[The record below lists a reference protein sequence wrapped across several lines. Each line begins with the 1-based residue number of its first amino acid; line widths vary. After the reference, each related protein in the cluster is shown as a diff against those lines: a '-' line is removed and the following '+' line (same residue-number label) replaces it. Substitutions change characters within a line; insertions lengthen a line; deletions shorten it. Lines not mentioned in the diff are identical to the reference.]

1 MITKNVTIKI
11 TDDKATLSEKIILY
25 KDDKGIDIY
34 FTLSGFSYKFNKD
47 NLSGVA
53 VDARMLKPSGDVI
66 TINNLAV
73 SGTNKIK
80 FTIDNTMTD
89 EIVEIGKHKLQ
100 ISLYDDSTKTNR
112 ITIPPIEFEVKE
124 QLSLLNI
131 GGE

>member
-11 TDDKATLSEKIILY
+11 SDDRATLSEKIILY
-25 KDDKGIDIY
+25 KNDKGIDIY

-47 NLSGVA
+47 NLSGVV
-53 VDARMLKPSGDVI
+53 VDARLLKPNGNVV
-66 TINNLAV
+66 TINNLTI

-89 EIVEIGKHKLQ
+89 ELSEIGKHKLQ

-124 QLSLLNI
+124 QL
-131 GGE
+131 

>member
-11 TDDKATLSEKIILY
+11 TDDRATLSEKIILY

-34 FTLSGFSYKFNKD
+34 FTLSGFGYKFNKD

-66 TINNLAV
+66 TIDNLAV

-80 FTIDNTMTD
+80 FTIDSTMTD

-100 ISLYDDSTKTNR
+100 ISLYDDLTKTNR

-124 QLSLLNI
+124 QL
-131 GGE
+131 

>member
-11 TDDKATLSEKIILY
+11 TDDRATLSEKIILY

-53 VDARMLKPSGDVI
+53 VDARMLKPSGDVVVVD
-66 TINNLAV
+66 NLAV

-80 FTIDNTMTD
+80 FTIDSSMTD
-89 EIVEIGKHKLQ
+89 EIAEIGKHKLQ

-124 QLSLLNI
+124 QL
-131 GGE
+131 

>member
-11 TDDKATLSEKIILY
+11 SDDRATLSEKIILY

-47 NLSGVA
+47 NLSGVV
-53 VDARMLKPSGDVI
+53 VDARLLKPNGNVV
-66 TINNLAV
+66 TINNLTI

-89 EIVEIGKHKLQ
+89 ELSEIGKHKLQ
-100 ISLYDDSTKTNR
+100 ISLYDDSTKKNR
-112 ITIPPIEFEVKE
+112 ITIPPVEFEVKE
-124 QLSLLNI
+124 QL
-131 GGE
+131 

>member
-11 TDDKATLSEKIILY
+11 TGDRATLSEKIILY
-25 KDDKGIDIY
+25 RDDKGIDIY

-66 TINNLAV
+66 TVNNLAV

-89 EIVEIGKHKLQ
+89 ELTEIGKHKLQ
-100 ISLYDDSTKTNR
+100 ISLYDDLSKTKR

-124 QLSLLNI
+124 QL
-131 GGE
+131 

>member
-34 FTLSGFSYKFNKD
+34 FTLTGFSYKFKKD

-53 VDARMLKPSGDVI
+53 VDGRLLKPSGDVV
-66 TINNLAV
+66 TISNLSIFGA
-73 SGTNKIK
+73 NKIK
-80 FTIDNTMTD
+80 FTIDSTMTD
-89 EIVEIGKHKLQ
+89 EVTEIGKHKLQ

-124 QLSLLNI
+124 QL
-131 GGE
+131 

>member
-11 TDDKATLSEKIILY
+11 TGDKATLSEKIILY
-25 KDDKGIDIY
+25 RDDKGIDIY

-66 TINNLAV
+66 TVNNLAV

-89 EIVEIGKHKLQ
+89 ELTEIGKHKLQ

-124 QLSLLNI
+124 QL
-131 GGE
+131 

>member
-11 TDDKATLSEKIILY
+11 TDDRATLSEKIILY

-66 TINNLAV
+66 AVNNLAV

-89 EIVEIGKHKLQ
+89 ELVEIGKHKLQ
-100 ISLYDDSTKTNR
+100 ISLYDDLSKTNR

-124 QLSLLNI
+124 QL
-131 GGE
+131 

>member
-11 TDDKATLSEKIILY
+11 TGDRATLSEKIILY
-25 KDDKGIDIY
+25 RDDKGIDIY

-53 VDARMLKPSGDVI
+53 VDARLLKPSGDVI
-66 TINNLAV
+66 TINNLTI

-80 FTIDNTMTD
+80 FTIDGTMTD
-89 EIVEIGKHKLQ
+89 ELSEIGKHKLQ

-124 QLSLLNI
+124 QL
-131 GGE
+131 

>member
-11 TDDKATLSEKIILY
+11 TDDRATLSEKIILY

-53 VDARMLKPSGDVI
+53 VDARILKPSGDVVVVD
-66 TINNLAV
+66 NLAV

-89 EIVEIGKHKLQ
+89 ELTEIGKHKLQ
-100 ISLYDDSTKTNR
+100 ISLYDDLSKTKR

-124 QLSLLNI
+124 QL
-131 GGE
+131 

>member
-25 KDDKGIDIY
+25 RDDKGIDIY

-47 NLSGVA
+47 NLSGVV
-53 VDARMLKPSGDVI
+53 VDARILKPSGDVV
-66 TINNLAV
+66 TVDNLAV

-80 FTIDNTMTD
+80 FTIDSSMTD
-89 EIVEIGKHKLQ
+89 EIAEIGKHKLQ

-124 QLSLLNI
+124 QL
-131 GGE
+131 

>member
-11 TDDKATLSEKIILY
+11 TDDRATLSEKIILY

-66 TINNLAV
+66 TVNNLAV

-89 EIVEIGKHKLQ
+89 ELTEIGKHKLQ
-100 ISLYDDSTKTNR
+100 ISLYDDLSKTKR

-124 QLSLLNI
+124 QL
-131 GGE
+131 

>member
-11 TDDKATLSEKIILY
+11 TDDRATLSEKIILY

-47 NLSGVA
+47 NLSGVT
-53 VDARMLKPSGDVI
+53 VDARMLKPNGDVI
-66 TINNLAV
+66 TVNNLAV

-89 EIVEIGKHKLQ
+89 ELTEIGKHKLQ
-100 ISLYDDSTKTNR
+100 ISLYDDLSKTKR

-124 QLSLLNI
+124 QL
-131 GGE
+131 

>member
-11 TDDKATLSEKIILY
+11 TDDRATLSEKIILY

-66 TINNLAV
+66 TVNNLAV

-89 EIVEIGKHKLQ
+89 ELTEIGKHKLQ
-100 ISLYDDSTKTNR
+100 ISLYDDATKTNR

-124 QLSLLNI
+124 QL
-131 GGE
+131 

>member
-11 TDDKATLSEKIILY
+11 TDDRATLSEKIILY

-66 TINNLAV
+66 TVNNLAV

-89 EIVEIGKHKLQ
+89 ELTEIGKHKLQ
-100 ISLYDDSTKTNR
+100 ISLYDDLSKTNR
-112 ITIPPIEFEVKE
+112 ITIPHIEFEVKE
-124 QLSLLNI
+124 QL
-131 GGE
+131 

>member
-11 TDDKATLSEKIILY
+11 TDDRATLSETIILY

-89 EIVEIGKHKLQ
+89 ELTEIGKHKLQ
-100 ISLYDDSTKTNR
+100 ISLYDDLSKTNR

-124 QLSLLNI
+124 QL
-131 GGE
+131 

>member
-11 TDDKATLSEKIILY
+11 TDDRATLSEKIILY

-66 TINNLAV
+66 TVNNLAV
-73 SGTNKIK
+73 YGTNKIK

-89 EIVEIGKHKLQ
+89 ELTEIEKHKLQ
-100 ISLYDDSTKTNR
+100 ISLYDDLSKTKR

-124 QLSLLNI
+124 QL
-131 GGE
+131 

>member
-11 TDDKATLSEKIILY
+11 TDDRATLSEKIILY

-47 NLSGVA
+47 TLSGVA

-66 TINNLAV
+66 TVNNLAV

-89 EIVEIGKHKLQ
+89 ELTEIGKHKLQ
-100 ISLYDDSTKTNR
+100 ISLYDDLSKTNR

-124 QLSLLNI
+124 QL
-131 GGE
+131 

>member
-11 TDDKATLSEKIILY
+11 TDDRATLSEKIILY

-66 TINNLAV
+66 TVNNLAV

-80 FTIDNTMTD
+80 FTIDSTMTD
-89 EIVEIGKHKLQ
+89 ELSEIGKHKLQ
-100 ISLYDDSTKTNR
+100 ISLYDDLSKKNR

-124 QLSLLNI
+124 QL
-131 GGE
+131 